1 MAMYSYLFF
10 TSLYPTHGSAL
21 QGLNPSCSMLSWGLF
36 DHLKPELLKPYR
48 ALWMT
53 SIFPCSSSNED
64 TATMYNF
71 SFVLASSYALPI
83 SAPQT
88 YMLFNLDRNIDSHKD
103 LVETTLE

>member
-10 TSLYPTHGSAL
+10 TSLNPTHGSVL
-21 QGLNPSCSMLSWGLF
+21 QGLNPSCSMMSWSLC

-48 ALWMT
+48 ALWIT
-53 SIFPCSSSNED
+53 SICPCSSSNAG

-71 SFVLASSYALPI
+71 YFVVGSSYSLPI
-83 SAPQT
+83 SAPRT
-88 YMLFNLDRNIDSHKD
+88 FMLFNLDRNIDSHKD